1 MFSISFF
8 ASLLDIP
15 IGITSFV
22 IELKICAIAAGIK
35 KYKSIIKKK
44 EKKHGNVVV
53 LAKSKLN
60 IKEVVISKALVDS
73 NTSHDEFAVTNIG
86 LK

>member
-1 MFSISFF
+1 M
-8 ASLLDIP
+8 
-15 IGITSFV
+15 
-22 IELKICAIAAGIK
+22 
-35 KYKSIIKKK
+35 YKSIIKKK
-44 EKKHGNVVV
+44 EKKHSNVVV

-73 NTSHDEFAVTNIG
+73 NTSHDEFAVTNVG